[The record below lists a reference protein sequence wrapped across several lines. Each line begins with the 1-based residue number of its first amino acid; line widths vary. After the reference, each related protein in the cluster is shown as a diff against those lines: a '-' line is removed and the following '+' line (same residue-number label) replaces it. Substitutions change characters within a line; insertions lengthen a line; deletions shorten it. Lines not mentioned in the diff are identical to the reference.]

1 MDGKEITEVG
11 LYTSSLKLIVFRRS
25 FTTLKLTRNTG
36 KFDIIP
42 KVLNSCQTFTSE
54 SLGEYLY
61 TQSSRDIWSQASKV
75 IRELVKQANCEI
87 VGIGFD
93 ATCSLVLLDKDK
105 NGVEIRD
112 ESSDEIFDVILW
124 EWYSII

>member
-1 MDGKEITEVG
+1 MT
-11 LYTSSLKLIVFRRS
+11 LYGINYTPF
-25 FTTLKLTRNTG
+25 
-36 KFDIIP
+36 
-42 KVLNSCQTFTSE
+42 LNSCQTFASE

-61 TQSSRDIWSQASKV
+61 TQSSSDIWSQASKV

-93 ATCSLVLLDKDK
+93 ATCSLVLLDKNK
-105 NGVEIRD
+105 NGVEVRD

-124 EWYSII
+124 ESYSIT